1 VSSSSSFSCNI
12 YPDVL
17 WLQHIQTL
25 CCFTYTHP
33 HKLHPHKLHTCN
45 TMSTPTPFVPLHP
58 FHDIPNGLPNGPSV
72 FYDTKIPVMGNT
84 SVWSANGRLDQIEER
99 IDQLFSDHNKHV
111 DMADGHEARLGRH
124 KARMDR
130 HKARMDIH
138 RLSIE
143 FLDKLGKVHK
153 DELSSHMDMIEGLG
167 GQQDHVHKQ
176 LERIDILEVK
186 LRGKDDELRRMEG
199 QLEELHGKVGEMD
212 ELRGRIYL
220 MEGRMQVGF
229 AQRGIGPKSKRGHC
243 GDIMGANRRRSP
255 RQHNSD
261 K

>member
-1 VSSSSSFSCNI
+1 
-12 YPDVL
+12 
-17 WLQHIQTL
+17 
-25 CCFTYTHP
+25 
-33 HKLHPHKLHTCN
+33 
-45 TMSTPTPFVPLHP
+45 MSTPTPFVPLHP

-124 KARMDR
+124 KARMD
-130 HKARMDIH
+130 
-138 RLSIE
+138 
-143 FLDKLGKVHK
+143 
-153 DELSSHMDMIEGLG
+153 
-167 GQQDHVHKQ
+167 
-176 LERIDILEVK
+176 ILEVK

-212 ELRGRIYL
+212 ELRGRINL